1 MKSKLMAGTA
11 TAALSLA
18 LCSHAASAATLDDV
32 MQRLDKLEKEN
43 SELKQEVNQLRG
55 KKAAA
60 PAPAPVAAAPA
71 PAATPQDF
79 KGNPVYHGAVAAT
92 PAPKPFLS
100 VGGQPIITKAPGGWW
115 VDNTT
120 VTLYGHVDVSG
131 DLFNPS
137 VYDQGTKF
145 GIASNSSYF
154 GIRARHNLAPYGYDG
169 YAFLAQFESQVDV
182 ASSPTEKAAF
192 GTRDSYVGIEGP
204 YGTIKA
210 GKSDTPYKKATAA
223 FDPFAST
230 IADYNSIIGNTGGDN
245 RAEFDWRMNH
255 AVWYESPIWKGFQ
268 FSALVSPGQNYA
280 PDNSDYSYGDLFNCN
295 GAGAR
300 GSGSNFP
307 NSSGALP
314 GNIGGNG
321 CTDGS
326 FGNAYSAA
334 ATYKNGPLT
343 LIAAGELHEGV
354 NRHGDDGLEPAFIG
368 TPLFAP
374 IFLPNG
380 QQVMTGV
387 ANEWAAKVGGG
398 YQIKDGLGPLQLY
411 AMYEWIRRDVPAAFE
426 PFNERSKD
434 DFYASAT
441 QRIGDHWQI
450 SAAYTRAGNTPGA
463 PACLSLNNVNA
474 PVACASPG
482 PIIQLGQYQQN
493 QFSEVANQYSAG
505 VRYWFT
511 NWASV
516 YLVGTYLQQ
525 GMGAHYCLGA
535 SGHGYQV
542 CSRDQFNDTIG
553 GAALKAVSTGLTL
566 DF

>member
-18 LCSHAASAATLDDV
+18 LCSHPASAASLDDV
-32 MQRLDKLEKEN
+32 MQRLDRLEKEN
-43 SELKQEVNQLRG
+43 SQLRQEVNQLRT
-55 KKAAA
+55 KKA
-60 PAPAPVAAAPA
+60 PAPAPVAVVPA

-79 KGNPVYHGAVAAT
+79 KGNPVYHGAVAAS

-100 VGGQPIITKAPGGWW
+100 VGGQPIITKAPGGAL

-120 VTLYGHVDVSG
+120 VTIYGHLDVSG
-131 DLFNPS
+131 DLFNVS
-137 VYDQGTKF
+137 VFDQGTKF
-145 GIASNSSYF
+145 GIASNTSYF
-154 GIRARHNLAPYGYDG
+154 GIRARHNLAPYGYEG
-169 YAFLAQFESQVDV
+169 YAFLAQIESQVDV
-182 ASSPTEKAAF
+182 AASPTEKAAF
-192 GTRDSYVGIEGP
+192 GTRDSFVGIEGP

-210 GKSDTPYKKATAA
+210 GKGDTPYKKATAA

-230 IADYNSIIGNTGGDN
+230 VADYNSLIGNTGGDN
-245 RAEFDWRMNH
+245 RAEFDWRMDH
-255 AVWYESPIWKGFQ
+255 AVWYESPIWNGFQ

-280 PDNSDYSYGDLFNCN
+280 PDNSDFSYGDLFNCN

-300 GSGSNFP
+300 GSGSDFP
-307 NSSGALP
+307 GTGGAVI

-343 LIAAGELHEGV
+343 LIAAAELHEGV
-354 NRHGDDGLEPAFIG
+354 NRHADDGLEPG
-368 TPLFAP
+368 LVVPV
-374 IFLPNG
+374 FLPDG
-380 QQVMTGV
+380 SQVMTGV
-387 ANEWAAKVGGG
+387 ANEWAAKVGAG
-398 YQIKDGLGPLQLY
+398 YQIKDSLGPLQLY
-411 AMYEWIRRDVPAAFE
+411 AMYEWIRRDVPAAFQ

-434 DFYASAT
+434 DIFASAT
-441 QRIGDHWQI
+441 QSIGDHWKV
-450 SAAYTRAGNTPGA
+450 SVSYAHAGNTPGA
-463 PACLSLNNVNA
+463 PACLSLNNANA

-482 PIIQLGQYQQN
+482 PIVQIGQYQQN
-493 QFSEVANQYSAG
+493 QFNEAANQYSAG

-516 YLVGTYLQQ
+516 YVVGTYLQQ

-535 SGHGYQV
+535 SGHGYQI

-553 GAALKAVSTGLTL
+553 GATLKAVSTGLTL

>member
-1 MKSKLMAGTA
+1 MAPRRAWGVIMKSKLMAGTA
-11 TAALSLA
+11 TATLALA

-43 SELKQEVNQLRG
+43 SQLKQEVNQLRTR
-55 KKAAA
+55 KA
-60 PAPAPVAAAPA
+60 PAATPVAVAPAPA
-71 PAATPQDF
+71 PAATPAEF
-79 KGNPVYHGAVAAT
+79 KGNPVLHGAVAAT
-92 PAPKPFLS
+92 PAPRPPFLS

-120 VTLYGHVDVSG
+120 VTLYGHLDVSG

-137 VYDQGTKF
+137 VFDQGTKF

-169 YAFLAQFESQVDV
+169 YAVVAQIESQVDV
-182 ASSPTEKAAF
+182 AAAPTEKAAF
-192 GTRDSYVGIEGP
+192 GTRDSFVGIEGP

-210 GKSDTPYKKATAA
+210 GKADTPYKKATAA
-223 FDPFAST
+223 FDPFANT
-230 IADYNSIIGNTGGDN
+230 VADYNSLMGNTGGDN
-245 RAEFDWRMNH
+245 RAEFDWRMDH

-268 FSALVSPGQNYA
+268 FSAMVSPGQNYA
-280 PDNSDYSYGDLFNCN
+280 PDNSDYSYGDLFDCN
-295 GAGAR
+295 GASAR

-334 ATYKNGPLT
+334 ATYKNGPLS
-343 LIAAGELHEGV
+343 LIAAAELHEGV
-354 NRHGDDGLEPAFIG
+354 NRHADDGLEPGPF
-368 TPLFAP
+368 FAP
-374 IFLPNG
+374 VFLADG
-380 QQVMTGV
+380 SQVFTGV
-387 ANEWAAKVGGG
+387 ANEWAAKLGGG
-398 YQIKDGLGPLQLY
+398 YQIQDGLGPLQLY

-426 PFNERSKD
+426 IFNERSKD

-441 QRIGDHWQI
+441 QRIGDHWQV
-450 SAAYTRAGNTPGA
+450 SASYTHAGNTPGA
-463 PACLSLNNVNA
+463 PACLTLNNVNA
-474 PVACASPG
+474 PAGCVSPG

-493 QFSEVANQYSAG
+493 AFSEVANQYSAG

-516 YLVGTYLQQ
+516 YVVGTYLQQ

-542 CSRDQFNDTIG
+542 CSRDQFNDKIG
-553 GAALKAVSTGLTL
+553 
-566 DF
+566 